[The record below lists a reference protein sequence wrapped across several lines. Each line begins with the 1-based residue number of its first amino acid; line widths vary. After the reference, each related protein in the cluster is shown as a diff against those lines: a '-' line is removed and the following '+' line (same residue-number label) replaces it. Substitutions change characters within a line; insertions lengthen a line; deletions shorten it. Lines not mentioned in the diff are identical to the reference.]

1 MSDPFP
7 PSGKSFSEM
16 LLNEDEHEHGGMDP
30 PDAAPQ
36 SPGRRQF
43 PANEPDIP
51 IDRTTTP
58 PRSSPQRVNFDSRGS
73 KSVTSPRTK
82 SCSQPG
88 IQGKPNKRRKSTEN
102 DKMMKTMKEF
112 VGIYKESFEE
122 RKILER
128 EKMELMKEMFQL
140 CRMELEIQCQG

>member
-7 PSGKSFSEM
+7 PSGLSFSEM

-30 PDAAPQ
+30 PDPAPQ
-36 SPGRRQF
+36 SPRRRQF

-58 PRSSPQRVNFDSRGS
+58 PRSSPQQVNFDSRGS
-73 KSVTSPRTK
+73 ESVTSPRK
-82 SCSQPG
+82 KACSQPG
-88 IQGKPNKRRKSTEN
+88 IQAKPNKRRKSTEN
-102 DKMMKTMKEF
+102 EEMTKTMKEF

-128 EKMELMKEMFQL
+128 EKMELMKEMF
-140 CRMELEIQCQG
+140 